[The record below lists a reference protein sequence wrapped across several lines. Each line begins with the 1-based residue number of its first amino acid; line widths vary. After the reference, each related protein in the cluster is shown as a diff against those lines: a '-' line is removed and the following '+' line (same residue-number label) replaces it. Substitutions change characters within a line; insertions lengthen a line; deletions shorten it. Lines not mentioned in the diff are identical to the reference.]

1 MLLYK
6 DFDEELCKGFAE
18 ELCMGFA
25 EGLCKGFAEELC
37 MGFAEG
43 LCKGFAE
50 GLCMGFAEGLCEGFA
65 VEIAGICPAWAIV
78 LEGAEGSANLKGRG
92 LDSLHKMLAFFV
104 VWWYDLSCKPV
115 FYSR

>member
-1 MLLYK
+1 MG
-6 DFDEELCKGFAE
+6 FVEELCKGFAE
-18 ELCMGFA
+18 ELCMGFV
-25 EGLCKGFAEELC
+25 ERLC
-37 MGFAEG
+37 M
-43 LCKGFAE
+43 
-50 GLCMGFAEGLCEGFA
+50 GFA
-65 VEIAGICPAWAIV
+65 VEIAGIWPAWAIV